1 MLVGDAGSFVDP
13 MTGEGITPAM
23 ESALLAAPVL
33 LDALAT
39 REVGIGHLAAY
50 DTDARA
56 YFDPSMRFLAT
67 CATTLRNPHLAGPW
81 LDALAR
87 GCELAQADPTFAL
100 KASAYFGGQDVR
112 PAGVLTAMLSAVVRD
127 LILAWPRAL
136 PTRSHRSRGT
146 SLTDLAAWQG
156 AWTRSLLADPVWHL
170 RWAMDVQRRWVGLL
184 ANAGSSGGDPRS
196 IGPDAW
202 RAARYGAATPA
213 APAITQVA
221 DAPLDQRGPT
231 RRRRATSPSP

>member
-1 MLVGDAGSFVDP
+1 M
-13 MTGEGITPAM
+13 
-23 ESALLAAPVL
+23 
-33 LDALAT
+33 
-39 REVGIGHLAAY
+39 AAY

-112 PAGVLTAMLSAVVRD
+112 PAGVLTAMLSAIVRD
-127 LILAWPRAL
+127 LILAWPRTLTA
-136 PTRSHRSRGT
+136 RSHRSRGT
-146 SLTDLAAWQG
+146 SLTELAAWQG
-156 AWTRSLLADPVWHL
+156 AWARSLLADPVWHL

-184 ANAGSSGGDPRS
+184 GNPGSADGDPRA

-202 RAARYGAATPA
+202 RAARYGTAPRAL
-213 APAITQVA
+213 PAISQA
-221 DAPLDQRGPT
+221 PDAPLDRRGPT